1 MRTILVT
8 GATGALGTHVTDL
21 LRQGP
26 DHVRTL
32 SRNPDPTDPHAHA
45 VDLRQGTG
53 LHRAMEGVHT
63 LLHLASTPTGGDL
76 QAATHLIGAARRARV
91 HHLIHISIVGVD
103 RIPLGYYKTKHTV
116 EQALQ
121 ASDLGVTILRTT
133 QFHTLIN
140 DLCQRMA
147 RLPAMPYPDVHVQ
160 PVDPAEVAL
169 RLARLAQEEP
179 AGRVDDMGGP
189 RIEPFADLAQT
200 YLRAHRLNKPRLPLR
215 APGRIF
221 AAFRT
226 GKHLSPEHAV
236 GRTTFT
242 QYLHNTTRP

>member
-21 LRQGP
+21 LRQGE

-32 SRNPDPTDPHAHA
+32 SRHPDPTDPHAHA

-53 LHRAMEGVHT
+53 LDQALDGVHT

-76 QAATHLIGAARRARV
+76 QAATHLIGAARKARV
-91 HHLIHISIVGVD
+91 HHLIYISIVGVD

-140 DLCQRMA
+140 DLCARMA
-147 RLPAMPYPDVHVQ
+147 RLPAMPYPDVDVQ
-160 PVDPAEVAL
+160 PVDPTEVAL
-169 RLARLAQEEP
+169 RLARLTQEEP

-189 RIEPFADLAQT
+189 HIEPFADLAGD

-221 AAFRT
+221 AAFRA
-226 GKHLSPEHAV
+226 GDHLSPEHAV

>member
-21 LRQGP
+21 LRQGQ

-32 SRNPDPTDPHAHA
+32 SRHPDPTDPHAHT
-45 VDLRQGTG
+45 VDLRNGAG
-53 LHRAMEGVHT
+53 LHRALDGVHT

-76 QAATHLIGAARRARV
+76 QAATHLIGAARTARV
-91 HHLIHISIVGVD
+91 HHLIYISIVGVD

-133 QFHTLIN
+133 QFHTLIEG
-140 DLCQRMA
+140 LCQRMA
-147 RLPAMPYPDVHVQ
+147 RLPAMPYPDVDAQ
-160 PVDPAEVAL
+160 PIDPAEVAL

-179 AGRVDDMGGP
+179 AGRVHDLGGP
-189 RIEPFADLAQT
+189 HIEPFADLAHT
-200 YLRAHRLNKPRLPLR
+200 YLQAHRMHKHRWPLR

-221 AAFRT
+221 AAYRR
-226 GKHLSPEHAV
+226 GAHLAPDHPV
-236 GRTTFT
+236 GRTTFA